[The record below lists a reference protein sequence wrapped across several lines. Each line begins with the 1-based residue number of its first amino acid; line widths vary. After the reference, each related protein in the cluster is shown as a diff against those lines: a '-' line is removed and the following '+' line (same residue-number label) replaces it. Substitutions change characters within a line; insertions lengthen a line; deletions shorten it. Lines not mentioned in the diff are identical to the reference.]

1 MSKNLLYCSL
11 GLVLGLVIGFFV
23 TNPLTRPG
31 AQTLRQPAAATT
43 DAGPLDAEQ
52 AGGELPP
59 GHPDIGGA
67 DTPGA
72 GGGTG
77 TAASTSAEAQGAMDR
92 ADRDPKDFKAQKEAG
107 EVFYGLHDYEKASL
121 YFGRALALK
130 ADDFATLVAAGN
142 ARYDAGDFAAA
153 APLYERALA
162 LRPDSADVR
171 TDYGNTFFQRQDY
184 ARALA
189 EYRKSVAVDPTHVN
203 SWRNLAVAAINLNDK
218 AAASEALEKLA
229 ALTPQSPQVET
240 LRQKLAELP

>member
-11 GLVLGLVIGFFV
+11 GLVLGFVIGFFV

-31 AQTLRQPAAATT
+31 AQTFRQPPAA
-43 DAGPLDAEQ
+43 DAGALDAEQ

-59 GHPDIGGA
+59 GHPDIGG
-67 DTPGA
+67 GA
-72 GGGTG
+72 GS
-77 TAASTSAEAQGAMDR
+77 AASTSAEAQTAMDR
-92 ADRDPKDFKAQKEAG
+92 ADRNPKDFKAQKEAG

-130 ADDFATLVAAGN
+130 ADDFETLTAAGN
-142 ARYDAGDFAAA
+142 ARYDAGDFDAA

-162 LRPDSADVR
+162 LKPDSPDVR
-171 TDYGNTFFQRQDY
+171 TDYGNTFFQREDY

-189 EYRKSVAVDPTHVN
+189 EYRKSVAADPTHVN
-203 SWRNLAVAAINLNDK
+203 SWRNIAVAALNLKDK
-218 AAASEALEKLA
+218 ASASEALEKLA
-229 ALTPQSPQVET
+229 ALTPRSPEVET

>member
-11 GLVLGLVIGFFV
+11 GLVLGFVIGFFI

-31 AQTLRQPAAATT
+31 AQTFRQPPAA

-59 GHPDIGGA
+59 GHPDIGGGG
-67 DTPGA
+67 GA
-72 GGGTG
+72 GGGSG
-77 TAASTSAEAQGAMDR
+77 SAASTSAEAQAAMDR
-92 ADRDPKDFKAQKEAG
+92 ADRNPKDLKAQKEAG

-130 ADDFATLVAAGN
+130 ADDFETLVAAGN
-142 ARYDAGDFAAA
+142 ARYDAGDFDAA

-162 LRPDSADVR
+162 VKPDSPDVR
-171 TDYGNTFFQRQDY
+171 TDYGNTFFQREDY

-203 SWRNLAVAAINLNDK
+203 SWRNLAVAALNLKDK
-218 AAASEALEKLA
+218 AAASEALDRLA
-229 ALTPQSPQVET
+229 ALTPQSPEVET
-240 LRQKLAELP
+240 LRQKLSELP